1 VCEVG
6 DIYAIGELS
15 VFLLGD
21 SLMISGGGGAAADGA
36 NIIAMVRNHLDRQ
49 REEQV
54 GARELAAVK
63 QVAILR

>member
-1 VCEVG
+1 
-6 DIYAIGELS
+6 